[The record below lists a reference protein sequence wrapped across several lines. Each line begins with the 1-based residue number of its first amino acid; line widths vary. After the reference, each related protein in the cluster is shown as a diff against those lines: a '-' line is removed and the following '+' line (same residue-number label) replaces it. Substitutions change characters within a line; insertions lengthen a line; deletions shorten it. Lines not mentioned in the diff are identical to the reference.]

1 MRRTLALN
9 AVIIALISMLAGCS
23 GKSGEEKKHA
33 ESRAVVIISG
43 GESTSPYTSPDQ
55 ACATGLAA
63 GHTDTAIREYLLKKG
78 HQVFTS
84 PALAGRGQVVDQNGF
99 GPFGVCPVIL
109 PEAMT
114 VDSTGGIDTAGEH
127 LARFLNY
134 LHTDKG
140 IDTVDLV
147 GHSMGGLYARAAIR
161 TIITTNLPIR
171 VSSLI
176 TVGTPWQGTYMSDYV
191 NGTIP
196 LSDCLGDQLCEHSM
210 QNFKTELQH
219 LVSGSAR
226 EVSQSYLM
234 GKDGWNQFQAG
245 VLDKIPVTLI
255 AGTKFTKTGQVNPL
269 VWPNDGEVA
278 VRSAFAVDI
287 ADSVLPHR
295 RCVSF
300 ADTHSIRLSDGL
312 GLAWPTALTWDPAVF
327 EALGTAIDSASK
339 ALGGVNRE
347 GCPPA

>member
-1 MRRTLALN
+1 
-9 AVIIALISMLAGCS
+9 MLVGCGS
-23 GKSGEEKKHA
+23 KSGGDKNHA

-55 ACATGLAA
+55 ACATGMAA
-63 GHTDTAIREYLLKKG
+63 GHTDTAIREYLLKQG
-78 HQVFTS
+78 YTVFTS
-84 PALAGRGQVVDQNGF
+84 PAMAGRGQVVDQTGF

-109 PEAMT
+109 PETMT
-114 VDSTGGIDTAGEH
+114 VDSTGSIDTAGDH

-161 TIITTNLPIR
+161 TITTINLPIR

-196 LSDCLGDQLCEHSM
+196 LTDCVGDQLCENAM
-210 QNFKTELQH
+210 KNFKTELQH

-255 AGTKFTKTGQVNPL
+255 AGAKFAKAGPVNPL

-295 RCVSF
+295 RCF
-300 ADTHSIRLSDGL
+300 TFDDTHSIRLSTGL
-312 GLAWPTALTWDPAVF
+312 GLDWKTALTWDPAVF
-327 EALGTAIDSASK
+327 EVLRTAIDNAPK

-347 GCPPA
+347 GCPAA